1 MSNLNEELLSWLRKA
16 ENDFLNI
23 ENNLSSERVPWDTV
37 CFHAQQAAEKLL
49 KTAILARG
57 IRPPRTHDLLAL
69 LSICSEG
76 DPSLSVLVEEC
87 RMLTSF
93 AVEIRYPHPS
103 YEPNEEEAM
112 ELVEAA
118 RGIREMVH
126 LKLGF
131 RA

>member
-1 MSNLNEELLSWLRKA
+1 MSNLNEELLSWLWKA

-23 ENNLSSERVPWDTV
+23 EDNLSSERVPWDTV

-57 IRPPRTHDLLAL
+57 IRPPRTHDLLVL
-69 LSICSEG
+69 LTICSEG
-76 DPSLSVLVEEC
+76 DPSRSVLVEEC

-112 ELVEAA
+112 DLVEAA
-118 RGIREMVH
+118 RGISEMIH
-126 LKLGF
+126 LNLGF
-131 RA
+131 QA